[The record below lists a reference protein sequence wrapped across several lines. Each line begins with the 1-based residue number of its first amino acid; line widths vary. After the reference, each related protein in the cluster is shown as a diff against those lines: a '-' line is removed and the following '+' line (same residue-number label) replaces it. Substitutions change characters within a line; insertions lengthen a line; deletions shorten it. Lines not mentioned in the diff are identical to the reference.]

1 MLKLSS
7 FVNQEI
13 TTGTRLY
20 NVRPFWH
27 QLIVLG
33 NGFDL
38 ECGLR
43 SRFSD
48 FMAERLTKMEPDNFA
63 FETWIAF
70 LQDSQLTVWD
80 FILRDKYDQNWFDIE
95 QAIADLIYDISDAN
109 NRRNRTARLL
119 LAKINSFP
127 FQSGGTTYIKDGR
140 KFIEKDSKEA
150 YFGDISRVYHAR
162 YQSREVEQ
170 IDACDIANF
179 LKEEL
184 TLFEDVFANYLR
196 DKTNGNQSYFQK
208 CNSFLL
214 QIDKDE
220 KLDSSEYETETGILN
235 FNYTDPFFARPYDI
249 SIGSKANIHGQIDS
263 QIIFGIDGKEC
274 MENELALPF
283 TKTY

>member
-1 MLKLSS
+1 MLRPSLS
-7 FVNQEI
+7 VNQEPVMTI
-13 TTGTRLY
+13 MPEMPRL
-20 NVRPFWH
+20 FWH
-27 QLIVLG
+27 QLVVLG

-48 FMAERLTKMEPDNFA
+48 FMAERLIKMEPDNFA

-127 FQSGGTTYIKDGR
+127 FQSGGMTYIKDGR
-140 KFIEKDSKEA
+140 KFLEKDSQEA

-162 YQSREVEQ
+162 YQSRKVEQ
-170 IDACDIANF
+170 IDARDIAIF

-184 TLFEDVFANYLR
+184 TLFENEFANYLIGE
-196 DKTNGNQSYFQK
+196 TNGNQSYFQT
-208 CNSFLL
+208 CNSFLSR
-214 QIDKDE
+214 IDEDE
-220 KLDSSEYETETGILN
+220 KPGNDEYETETGILN
-235 FNYTDPFFARPYDI
+235 FNYTDPFFIRPYDI
-249 SIGSKANIHGQIDS
+249 SIGSKVNIHGQID
-263 QIIFGIDGKEC
+263 
-274 MENELALPF
+274 
-283 TKTY
+283 